1 MDLRILLQAA
11 RKSGFLVASAAL
23 LGAILGLTTWYVL
36 PDAYEASAV
45 IVTDSTAI
53 TVPGQ
58 QPFVGDPERYV
69 TGELESLRSYPVA
82 SLAAESLD
90 PPPTP
95 EELLAAIELT
105 HITGSD
111 VVEVTARAETPQRA
125 SAMANAV
132 AATYID
138 RRTEAAQAALDAQ
151 RAALED
157 QAEQLAARLADQQL
171 AEPVANALYATY
183 AQVNESIAELAKPG
197 VLRDATRVVD
207 TGRAAVSTRALGPVP
222 TVAGAGLLGG
232 LAGLGVAVVRALR
245 RPRVTGRDEVEFL
258 SGRPVSVDFPHVRGL
273 SRMTPEGVLQSLA
286 APAGRLAAL
295 TSAGAPELGPLVI
308 TCCSATS
315 PAGCSTVATA
325 LASRLADDGLRV
337 TAVTVGGDRT
347 PLALSPSTSDSAA
360 GPKTGGSSAATRL
373 PAAGGW
379 HAADG
384 VVRGL
389 TVLSHSGPGLL
400 TAEDYRKALAEQS
413 SAADVVVVDGSSVLD
428 SAFAG
433 VAVRESHRVI
443 LVVPAL
449 DQPESDLR
457 LALDLLAEATD
468 APVHVAVTHL

>member
-1 MDLRILLQAA
+1 VELRILLQAA
-11 RKSGFLVASAAL
+11 RKSGLLVASAAL

-82 SLAAESLD
+82 SLAAESMD
-90 PPPTP
+90 PPPSP

-111 VVEVTARAETPQRA
+111 VVEVTARAETPRRA

-132 AATYID
+132 AATYIN
-138 RRTEAAQAALDAQ
+138 RRVEAAQAALDAQ

-222 TVAGAGLLGG
+222 TIGGAGLLGG
-232 LAGLGVAVVRALR
+232 LAGLGVAVVRTLR
-245 RPRVTGRDEVEFL
+245 RPRVTGREEVEFL

-273 SRMTPEGVLQSLA
+273 SRMTPEGLLQSLA

-347 PLALSPSTSDSAA
+347 PLALSPSTPDSAP
-360 GPKTGGSSAATRL
+360 GPKTGGSSASTRL

-384 VVRGL
+384 VVGGL
-389 TVLSHSGPGLL
+389 TVLSHSGPGPL

-413 SAADVVVVDGSSVLD
+413 SGADVVVVDASSLLD

-433 VAVRESHRVI
+433 VAARESHRVV

>member
-1 MDLRILLQAA
+1 MELRILLQAA
-11 RKSGFLVASAAL
+11 RKSGLLVASAAL

-82 SLAAESLD
+82 SLAAESMD
-90 PPPTP
+90 PPPSP

-111 VVEVTARAETPQRA
+111 VVEVTARAETPRRA

-132 AATYID
+132 AATYIN
-138 RRTEAAQAALDAQ
+138 RRVEAAQAALDAQ

-157 QAEQLAARLADQQL
+157 QAQQLAARLADGQL

-222 TVAGAGLLGG
+222 TIGGAGLLGG
-232 LAGLGVAVVRALR
+232 LAGLGVAVVRTLR

-295 TSAGAPELGPLVI
+295 TRVGAPEFGPLVI
-308 TCCSATS
+308 SCCSATS

-325 LASRLADDGLRV
+325 LASRLAGEGLRV

-347 PLALSPSTSDSAA
+347 PLAVNPSGSHSASVPKA
-360 GPKTGGSSAATRL
+360 GGGSATRRS
-373 PAAGGW
+373 AAGGW
-379 HAADG
+379 QAADG
-384 VVRGL
+384 TVGGL
-389 TVLSHSGPGLL
+389 TVLSHSGPGPL

-413 SAADVVVVDGSSVLD
+413 SGADVVVVDASSLLD

-433 VAVRESHRVI
+433 VAARESHRVV